1 MRDLW
6 KKANENALFLLLPM
20 FIGHLTFILSLITTV
35 CVECSASPNQA
46 DMFKNTLFSTVR
58 EWMREDFQ
66 APTNVDSCPL
76 ESAFVCLVLR
86 HHGKTLGYGSSTSLP
101 EAASIAFNEVSRNKI
116 FSMDLTEEMKN
127 EIIDSISVELEY
139 GGTPIPSAHKN
150 IDRFDYTFNQGM
162 NGVAVRRGS
171 EWGIKMQ
178 AELRLS
184 PFRTVSNIVE
194 SLCINLGIHPTI
206 AFSHELPPDDDV
218 TLYSIPL
225 TTYIQNSAGAEI
237 ITLIRGDELVQN
249 ETLNT
254 AYLTKLAD
262 SFASHLIK
270 STNANGM
277 VIGGYQPETN
287 TLTNMFATHFVQI
300 LTANALQQY
309 SKLSNASDSSPA
321 MESSAV
327 IIESIA
333 NDFKKDKNIDTES
346 AAALIIM
353 LLDSTS
359 KYSQA
364 VQELLCACESKVMLA
379 AEKYLDPSH
388 TIPPAFELSL
398 VVAATIELGLH
409 YEDEQL
415 IDRGASLCSRCFS
428 DVPLKTRASLIPWII
443 TPILKLQ
450 QRGVTTFDDSL
461 SELLQLAVS
470 SQILTENDVDLIG
483 GFMLITDIGNVVDAR
498 GLRMLPMLS
507 KICDNS
513 SSNKTIAFKSL
524 VLATRFVE
532 QLTTRKEKS
541 ERYEN
546 PAMAL
551 GGVRK
556 STWNAEMPTEATAM
570 ALLGITNA
578 ITSIQNIESSM
589 K

>member
-1 MRDLW
+1 M
-6 KKANENALFLLLPM
+6 
-20 FIGHLTFILSLITTV
+20 SLITTV
-35 CVECSASPNQA
+35 CVECGASPNES
-46 DMFKNTLFSTVR
+46 DSYKNSLFSTVR
-58 EWMREDFQ
+58 EWMIEDFQ
-66 APTNVDSCPL
+66 VPDNTDSCPL
-76 ESAFVCLVLR
+76 EPSYVCLILR
-86 HHGKTLGYGSSTSLP
+86 HHGKTLGYGSSETLSG
-101 EAASIAFNEVSRNKI
+101 AATTAFAEVSRNKI
-116 FSMDLTEEMKN
+116 FSMNLTEELKN
-127 EIIDSISVELEY
+127 EIIDSISIELEY
-139 GGTPIPSAHKN
+139 GGTPIPSAYKN

-162 NGVAVRRGS
+162 RGIAVRSGG

-262 SFASHLIK
+262 TFASHLIK
-270 STNANGM
+270 SINVNGM

-287 TLTNMFATHFVQI
+287 TLTNMFATHFVQL

-309 SKLSNASDSSPA
+309 SKLSNASDSSTA
-321 MESSAV
+321 VESSTA

-346 AAALIIM
+346 AAALIII

-359 KYSQA
+359 KYSQN
-364 VQELLCACESKVMLA
+364 VQELLCACESQVMLA
-379 AEKYLDPSH
+379 VDRCYDSSSAAL
-388 TIPPAFELSL
+388 PAFELSL
-398 VVAATIELGLH
+398 VAAATIELGLH
-409 YEDEQL
+409 YEDEKL
-415 IDRGASLCSRCFS
+415 IASGEYLCSRCFS

-461 SELLQLAVS
+461 FELLQLAVS
-470 SQILTENDVDLIG
+470 SQILSDDDGDLVG
-483 GFMLITDIGNVVDAR
+483 GFVLITDMGNVVDAR
-498 GLRMLPMLS
+498 GLRMLPMLA
-507 KICDNS
+507 KICDYS
-513 SSNKTIAFKSL
+513 SSNKTTAFKSL

-532 QLTTRKEKS
+532 QLATRKEKS

-570 ALLGITNA
+570 GLLGIVDA
-578 ITSIQNIESSM
+578 INTIQNIESSM